1 MKRIIMHWTA
11 GGHTVSAT
19 DKRHYHFIIDGA
31 GNVQKGNHAPEV
43 NAHIAKPNDGATY
56 AAHTRG
62 ANTGS
67 IGIAVAAMRG
77 AVERPFNAGPSP
89 ITEAQVDALV
99 TQVAALCKRY
109 GIPVTRETVLTHA
122 EVQRTLGIAQ
132 RGKWD
137 ITWLPNMT
145 GPIDPVA
152 LGDMLRARVQEA
164 MRPTVRVLAE
174 LPDNPTPSPSG
185 GFWAK
190 LVKAIAGI
198 IRGRG

>member
-11 GGHTVSAT
+11 GSHNVSQT
-19 DKRHYHFIIDGA
+19 DKRHYHFIIDGQ
-31 GNVQKGNHAPEV
+31 GNVHNGNHSPEA
-43 NAHIAKPNDGATY
+43 NERISNPNDGATY

-77 AVERPFNAGPSP
+77 AKERPFSAGPSP
-89 ITEAQVDALV
+89 ITPAQVKALV
-99 TQVAALCKRY
+99 TQVAALCKQY

-122 EVQRTLGIAQ
+122 EVQPTLKIAQ

-145 GPIDPVA
+145 GAIDPVA
-152 LGDMLRARVQEA
+152 AGDMLRAQITAAMQPARVIA
-164 MRPTVRVLAE
+164 S
-174 LPDNPTPSPSG
+174 LPDNPTPPPSCG
-185 GFWAK
+185 LWA
-190 LVKAIAGI
+190 AIATALRALF
-198 IRGRG
+198 RGRG